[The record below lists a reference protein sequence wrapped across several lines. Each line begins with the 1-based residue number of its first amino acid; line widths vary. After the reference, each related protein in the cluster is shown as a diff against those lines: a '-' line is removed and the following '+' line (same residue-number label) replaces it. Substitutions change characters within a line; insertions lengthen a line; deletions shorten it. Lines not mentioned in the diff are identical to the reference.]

1 MRTLPRH
8 QSLDDFPLPVLRG
21 QPFIYDFWHHE
32 SIRVFTRSRS
42 ISSFVTIAPLRA
54 KGRKPRKASLAVPP
68 FEVPFASVRPRR
80 ASSERIRPAVLC
92 SRRANS
98 LAACRTSSSIS
109 RVVLIHLM
117 IKHQTRRKGLS
128 LIQRFKTD
136 WPCTISSYSA
146 ARAAVEKLLAIDAT
160 VIRRLRERQPALY
173 LLQPEELL
181 TAVPGL
187 SPDLASALCERFI
200 R

>member
-117 IKHQTRRKGLS
+117 IKHQNKAQRPFTHSTLQNGLAVHDIELQCCARGRREATCDRRDS
-128 LIQRFKTD
+128 H
-136 WPCTISSYSA
+136 SA
-146 ARAAVEKLLAIDAT
+146 
-160 VIRRLRERQPALY
+160 P
-173 LLQPEELL
+173 
-181 TAVPGL
+181 
-187 SPDLASALCERFI
+187 
-200 R
+200 

>member
-117 IKHQTRRKGLS
+117 IKHQNKGAKTFHHGAPTGVTTRVSRLFMTFRTAKHSILEVVHEDLRPS
-128 LIQRFKTD
+128 SSEIC
-136 WPCTISSYSA
+136 PEISPSA
-146 ARAAVEKLLAIDAT
+146 ARSKPQL
-160 VIRRLRERQPALY
+160 
-173 LLQPEELL
+173 
-181 TAVPGL
+181 
-187 SPDLASALCERFI
+187 
-200 R
+200 